1 MITTKMVRVVEED
14 ARVGNKCKSYSAEFH
29 GDYAGV
35 PFPFTVSFYDEGEY
49 KVKIEGKKAF
59 VVKLN

>member
-1 MITTKMVRVVEED
+1 MVSTKTIRVVEED
-14 ARVGNKCKSYSAEFH
+14 ACVGNGCKSYLAEFR
-29 GDYAGV
+29 GDYDGV

-59 VVKLN
+59 VVKL